1 MPFVVQLLVL
11 LRWFAQRQTLTS
23 RSSLQALWSSTAS
36 RVLLLTSLF
45 SLRLS
50 STLLAALH
58 LLQRTRRSLQTLL
71 RLLVQLALLILMSSF
86 SVLVHLMRHVRTSLS
101 SLRTLLLLMHAQ
113 LTLATLHLVQK
124 LIQSFLL
131 SQRSRCSLLVKRARS
146 RWLPP
151 LLVQTMLLL
160 FLHCHNCA
168 SQLIF
173 SSTKCLSWTKTI
185 PFAEIVCV
193 F

>member
-1 MPFVVQLLVL
+1 MLFVVQLLVL
-11 LRWFAQRQTLTS
+11 LHWFAQRQTLTS
-23 RSSLQALWSSTAS
+23 RSSLQAPWSSTAS

-86 SVLVHLMRHVRTSLS
+86 SVLVRLMRHVRTSPS
-101 SLRTLLLLMHAQ
+101 SLRTLLLLMHVQ
-113 LTLATLHLVQK
+113 LTSAMLLLAQK

-146 RWLPP
+146 RWLLL

-160 FLHCHNCA
+160 FLHCLSCV

-173 SSTKCLSWTKTI
+173 SSTKCLSWMKMI

>member
-1 MPFVVQLLVL
+1 MLFVVQLLVL
-11 LRWFAQRQTLTS
+11 LHWSAQRHTLTS
-23 RSSLQALWSSTAS
+23 RNLLQALWSSTAS

-58 LLQRTRRSLQTLL
+58 LLQRTRRSPQMLL
-71 RLLVQLALLILMSSF
+71 RPLVQLVLSILMSSF
-86 SVLVHLMRHVRTSLS
+86 SALVHLMRHVRTNQS

-113 LTLATLHLVQK
+113 LTSATLHLAQK
-124 LIQSFLL
+124 LKQSFLL
-131 SQRSRCSLLVKRARS
+131 SQRSRCLLLVKRVRS
-146 RWLPP
+146 RWLPL

-160 FLHCHNCA
+160 FLHCHNCV
-168 SQLIF
+168 SLLIF
-173 SSTKCLSWTKTI
+173 SSIKCLSWMKMI